1 MKDENELEALSQA
14 QRDAILDSAAEV
26 HEVMTDAAAVLARTL
41 IGQGTSVDAVREDL
55 ALLNQSLQTAQR
67 NYLKRWDES
76 LLDGIELVCSLFC
89 FVLFCFFLFCFVLF
103 CFVLFAC
110 LYHHFLNILFR
121 QQKCRT
127 AMVPLISAPWPS
139 SNARLSALCRRS
151 TTCRKSL
158 TLAACRRSS
167 TPWCVSSAST
177 SSLRLC
183 CSWRSLRF
191 LFSLALRKTPTLLAG
206 KIIIVVVVFGLFF

>member
-89 FVLFCFFLFCFVLF
+89 FVLFCFVCLHVYIIISSIFCFGNKNVEPRW
-103 CFVLFAC
+103 
-110 LYHHFLNILFR
+110 YH
-121 QQKCRT
+121 
-127 AMVPLISAPWPS
+127 
-139 SNARLSALCRRS
+139 
-151 TTCRKSL
+151 
-158 TLAACRRSS
+158 
-167 TPWCVSSAST
+167 
-177 SSLRLC
+177 
-183 CSWRSLRF
+183 
-191 LFSLALRKTPTLLAG
+191 
-206 KIIIVVVVFGLFF
+206 